1 MKKPQKILLSNLLK
15 YRCYK
20 DNFFLDYLP
29 DEVFIN
35 LEKKDR
41 IEYRKLRENYQII
54 ESKSSQILSL
64 QEDIR
69 RKQLLVHKLKNQI
82 APSNS
87 KDSYLDKM
95 NLAKENLEDI
105 ITKFQFSISIGL
117 RTHNTKAKGFSQPK
131 YYLRI
136 TAFDKRFKNLYV
148 GSSEKINISLAK
160 IYNKSYNKFK
170 SEELKTELKVLYS
183 VYIRNYIWKKS
194 WDLFFSNKHSLFDL
208 EQWSNNMG
216 DEMFRW

>member
-1 MKKPQKILLSNLLK
+1 M
-15 YRCYK
+15 
-20 DNFFLDYLP
+20 P
-29 DEVFIN
+29 DEVFIS
-35 LEKKDR
+35 LEKNDR

-148 GSSEKINISLAK
+148 GSSKKINISLAK
-160 IYNKSYNKFK
+160 IYNKSYNNFK

-183 VYIRNYIWKKS
+183 VYIRNYIWKKN

-216 DEMFRW
+216 NEMFRW

>member
-1 MKKPQKILLSNLLK
+1 MSNLLK
-15 YRCYK
+15 YRCHEK
-20 DNFFLDYLP
+20 IFFLDYMP
-29 DEVFIN
+29 DEVFIS
-35 LEKKDR
+35 LEKNDR

-117 RTHNTKAKGFSQPK
+117 RTHKTKAKGFSQPK